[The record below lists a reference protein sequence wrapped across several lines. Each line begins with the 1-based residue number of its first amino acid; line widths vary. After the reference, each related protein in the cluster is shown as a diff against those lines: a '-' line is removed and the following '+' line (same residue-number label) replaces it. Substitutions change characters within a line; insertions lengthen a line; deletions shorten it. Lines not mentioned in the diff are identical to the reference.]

1 MATDTRLTMTLP
13 GDDQILVT
21 AELAVPPHRAYRAW
35 TEPELVRLWW
45 AGRGGR
51 VTDVRIDLRVGGV
64 WRYAMAAGPDE
75 IAFHGYFREVVPG
88 QRIVSTEVFEDPGGY
103 PRDEEEL
110 VNTVTF
116 TGTVVGTLL
125 TLLVRTRTR
134 AQRDR
139 IVAPGLVEEL
149 RDRMELLEQAA
160 ARSI

>member
-35 TEPELVRLWW
+35 TAPDLVHRWW

-51 VTDVRIDLRVGGV
+51 TTDVRIDLRVGGR
-64 WRYAMAAGPDE
+64 WRYAMEVEGDE
-75 IAFHGYFREVVPG
+75 IAFHGYFREIVPG
-88 QRIVSTEVFEDPGGY
+88 ERIVSTEVFEDPAGY
-103 PRDEEEL
+103 PRTEEEL

-116 TGTVVGTLL
+116 TGTAAGTLL
-125 TLLVRTRTR
+125 TLLVRARTR

-139 IVAPGLVEEL
+139 IVAPDLVDEL
-149 RDRMELLEQAA
+149 RERMELLERAA
-160 ARSI
+160 AAPP